1 MSNTN
6 REQQKL
12 LNEII
17 EKAFE
22 KKKNDNV
29 IDENTLN
36 ATLESICEMTG
47 MSRDEAEEIAKE
59 VIEEHKNRT
68 EPTKASEP
76 LESEKSSKPSKPSK
90 PSNFLLPRLVFS
102 WFFGCFFLLLSILA
116 ISDTLLGALCLF
128 TIACLLLPPARKF
141 AYVKTGNQIPFIA
154 RGFIIFIL
162 ITIFGAL
169 IGEVQ
174 NKKSQ
179 ELTTEKAK
187 EHAEVIEL
195 IQYRK
200 Q

>member
-59 VIEEHKNRT
+59 VIEEHKNST

-76 LESEKSSKPSKPSK
+76 LESPKPSKSSKSSK

-116 ISDTLLGALCLF
+116 FSKTLLGALCF
-128 TIACLLLPPARKF
+128 FVIACLLLPPVRQF
-141 AYVKTGNQIPFIA
+141 AYIKTGNKISFTA
-154 RGFIIFIL
+154 RVFIIFL
-162 ITIFGAL
+162 FMTFGVL
-169 IGEVQ
+169 TGERKDKEAQ
-174 NKKSQ
+174 DI
-179 ELTTEKAK
+179 EKAK
-187 EHAEVIEL
+187 EHAEVVEL